1 MDHYKTLGVDRS
13 ASADEIKRAFR
24 KLAMQHHPDRGGDE
38 ARFKEIQAAY
48 DVLGD
53 PQRRAE
59 YDRPQPQGFRF
70 SAGPGF
76 GPGQFDFDQIFNMFG
91 ADMGRRAMR
100 SQVRLSLWITLRDV
114 AQGGR
119 RTLNV
124 STAAGSNL
132 VEIEIPAAIED
143 GATVQYSKMAPD
155 GSDLLVQFRIKPDAV
170 WQRQGSTL
178 LLDQPVLIWTLIQ
191 GGEISLTTLTDQTL
205 NVKIPTNTRPGTMLR
220 VRGHGLKDAQ
230 GRAGDLMVRVQAQMP
245 ESISPELM
253 AAIQRET
260 HG

>member
-1 MDHYKTLGVDRS
+1 MDHYKTLGVDRR
-13 ASADEIKRAFR
+13 ASAEDIKRAFR

-48 DVLGD
+48 DVLSD

-59 YDRPQPQGFRF
+59 YDNPRPQGFRF
-70 SAGPGF
+70 STGPGA
-76 GPGQFDFDQIFNMFG
+76 GGFDFDQIFNMFG
-91 ADMGRRAMR
+91 TDMGRRPMR
-100 SQVRLSLWITLRDV
+100 SQLRLSLWITLRDV

-124 STAAGSNL
+124 SSSAGSNL
-132 VEIEIPAAIED
+132 VEIEIPAMIDD
-143 GATVQYSKMAPD
+143 GATVQYPKMAPD
-155 GSDLLVQFRIKPDAV
+155 GSDLLVQFRIKPDPV

-178 LLDQPVLIWTLIQ
+178 LLDQPVLIWTLLQ
-191 GGEISLTTLTDQTL
+191 GGEITVNTLTDQVLT
-205 NVKIPTNTRPGTMLR
+205 VRVPAHTRPGTMLR
-220 VRGHGLKDAQ
+220 VRGHGLKDNQ
-230 GRAGDLMVRVQAQMP
+230 GRSGDLMVRVQAQLP
-245 ESISPELM
+245 DTVSPELM